1 MEKTKLSHMAY
12 EMLREDIMNLKLDPG
27 SVLYEL
33 QLSREMN
40 ISRTPIRIALQK
52 LASEGLVEIKTGKK
66 NYFYVARLLIS
77 TFREIYQL
85 RNALECLSVEL
96 ASLNQTPEDIRAL
109 HSIIDEQEHL
119 IENNAS
125 LKCLLDIDRRFHRKI
140 AMASKNS
147 MVAEQIDKM
156 IDLYYR
162 YNYFALSS
170 NNRLKQVINEHRQLL
185 SEIESGNLEAAK
197 NLMNIHLSKSNEN
210 ILFELANIKDME

>member
-1 MEKTKLSHMAY
+1 MEKTKLSHIAY

>member
-1 MEKTKLSHMAY
+1 MEKTKLSHIAY
-12 EMLREDIMNLKLDPG
+12 EMLREDIMNLKLEPG

>member
-12 EMLREDIMNLKLDPG
+12 EMLREDIMNLKLEPG